1 MGGGKNSFVANTSM
15 PPMLNPKDIV
25 SSFFV
30 DKNVCTRTDG
40 KNLIKEWIK
49 DKISKHLSY
58 QYLSSVNDIY
68 SLDTKYTDYI
78 LGGYNT
84 G

>member
-1 MGGGKNSFVANTSM
+1 MGGGKNSFVANMST
-15 PPMLNPKDIV
+15 PAILNPKDIV
-25 SSFFV
+25 LSHFV
-30 DKNVCTRTDG
+30 DKNMCTRTDD

-49 DKISKHLSY
+49 DKISKQLSY

-68 SLDTKYTDYI
+68 SLDTKLTDYV
-78 LGGYNT
+78 LGRYST